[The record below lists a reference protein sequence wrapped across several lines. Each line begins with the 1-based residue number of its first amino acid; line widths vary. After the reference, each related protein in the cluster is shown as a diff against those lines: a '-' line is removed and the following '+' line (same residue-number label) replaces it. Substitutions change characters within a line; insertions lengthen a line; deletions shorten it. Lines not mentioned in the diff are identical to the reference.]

1 MADYLNFVERIGS
14 STPVQTFENG
24 KNCIIKV
31 NKDYENIYNNIIVLG
46 YGKGDN
52 QVKATASDST
62 SISNYGQR
70 DYTITDFSI
79 RDATTAQLIAD
90 SMLALMKEPKTT
102 IEIEWFLGT
111 TQLIARRGDAVTII
125 DSINNINGTYRIFSI
140 NYESESKIMLHAME
154 EGSIAPMNLQEF
166 LKDLK
171 FEDLTQSNY
180 AFGTTIKTSEIF
192 VGDAKGGGGDPD
204 NNSCYFRFKTPNPSG
219 SINSAV
225 LNITT
230 VQMEANYH
238 TSAIS
243 DPTHSHTI
251 NATGTS
257 SAAAAG
263 NAIGGIAAAETL
275 IDTFDTSWTGA
286 HDTFTVS
293 DEDTGLSILHI
304 RASIDNLD
312 GNSSVTF
319 YWGLHDGSTVYTK
332 NSSITFN
339 ATNKYIPLMIIF
351 DENLRGK
358 TLRLVTKSN
367 VTYSV
372 EANLDIEYT
381 VSIVG
386 QHSHT
391 ISIRTTT
398 SENTGVSPSNEF
410 TKIADT
416 DTPATYDVY
425 LGVTSSNP
433 DDDKSA
439 SWESSATHI
448 GTYSDRY
455 KEIDITQ
462 YLNKNTNYTIKFK
475 PSSTK
480 MMVSSQIF
488 YELKEDDI

>member
-90 SMLALMKEPKTT
+90 SMLALMKDPKTT

-238 TSAIS
+238 TSSIY
-243 DPTHSHTI
+243 DPTHTHTI
-251 NATGTS
+251 NPGNVSASPSSSGAIAFGGEGEYFNSSYSDFTSLFTGIEVS
-257 SAAAAG
+257 
-263 NAIGGIAAAETL
+263 N
-275 IDTFDTSWTGA
+275 GA
-286 HDTFTVS
+286 D
-293 DEDTGLSILHI
+293 DTGWVQFLMNIEIPADTVPHSYYVRLKDSDGNYYPNSTGVQII
-304 RASIDNLD
+304 TSANNQKMVIPVTIVINDNL
-312 GNSSVTF
+312 
-319 YWGLHDGSTVYTK
+319 L
-332 NSSITFN
+332 
-339 ATNKYIPLMIIF
+339 NKTI
-351 DENLRGK
+351 
-358 TLRLVTKSN
+358 
-367 VTYSV
+367 
-372 EANLDIEYT
+372 DIEYKG
-381 VSIVG
+381 SVG
-386 QHSHT
+386 SFTYTFWSGTKHTHT
-391 ISIRTTT
+391 ITGTTA
-398 SENTGVSPSNEF
+398 SNEPTGNSPSNEF

-455 KEIDITQ
+455 KEVDITQ